1 MPLMQDLLAQIQ
13 KAPPQTEAEL
23 EKMLDETG
31 YDLVMKETGG
41 EEKEEAYED
50 EGEEEEKES
59 LCPSHE
65 VGSTGLLRKKPDL
78 ILKPGNARIQIA
90 TLRGEAAEN
99 ALKGIV

>member
-41 EEKEEAYED
+41 EEKEEAYE
-50 EGEEEEKES
+50 EGEEEKES
-59 LCPSHE
+59 LCPDHE
-65 VGSTGLLRKKPDL
+65 VGASGLLRKKPDL
-78 ILKPGNARIQIA
+78 ILKPGNARVQIA